1 MLKIN
6 VNGKTYSYGFSS
18 YEDLYKYTK
27 DYIKLYGSSSTPIIP
42 PLDPSNP
49 TSSGSMLGA
58 TKAITNGI
66 YATIAAICII
76 EVAFLTTV
84 FVYKSKKDKF
94 YKTITN
100 QNSSINYNVE
110 NKPSNKQENNESEN
124 LQINPNIKFKF

>member
-1 MLKIN
+1 MVYMQQLQQ
-6 VNGKTYSYGFSS
+6 
-18 YEDLYKYTK
+18 
-27 DYIKLYGSSSTPIIP
+27 
-42 PLDPSNP
+42 
-49 TSSGSMLGA
+49 
-58 TKAITNGI
+58 
-66 YATIAAICII
+66 CII
-76 EVAFLTTV
+76 EVTFLTTV